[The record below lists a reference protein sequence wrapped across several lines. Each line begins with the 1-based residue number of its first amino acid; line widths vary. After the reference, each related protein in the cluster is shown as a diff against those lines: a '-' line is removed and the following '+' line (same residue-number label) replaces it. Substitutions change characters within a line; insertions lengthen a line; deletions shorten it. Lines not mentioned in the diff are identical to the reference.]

1 MVVPKG
7 CLNIPTLGLSSKGR
21 CKTVQ
26 AISSN
31 ESGHSALRVSSLR
44 ANGRGTL
51 TTTTT
56 TRECDKKYD
65 KERRLLRLPLY
76 LSRDV

>member
-1 MVVPKG
+1 MVVSKG

-31 ESGHSALRVSSLR
+31 ESGHSAVRVSSLR

-56 TRECDKKYD
+56 TRDKKYD